1 MAASEGNIQINPS
14 KSRKCLR
21 ETSEPES
28 VKVKPLALRFS
39 LILVINLEL
48 MTS

>member
-1 MAASEGNIQINPS
+1 MDTAEDNIQINPL

-28 VKVKPLALRFS
+28 VKVNPLALCFA
-39 LILVINLEL
+39 LILVTNLKL
-48 MTS
+48 MIS